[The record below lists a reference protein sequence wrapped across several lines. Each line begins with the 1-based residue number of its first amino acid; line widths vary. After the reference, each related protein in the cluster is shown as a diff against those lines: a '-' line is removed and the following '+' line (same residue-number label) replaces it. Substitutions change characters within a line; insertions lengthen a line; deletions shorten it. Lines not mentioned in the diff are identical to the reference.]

1 MHYLN
6 HYLNKVK
13 SAGEL
18 RAFRAAAWPLLTL
31 LALACSKP
39 SDPSVCITGDCNAE
53 MVFPIS
59 LDENGYY
66 HVDLS
71 WDQEYYPYFS
81 IDINASPIDPFYFYG
96 DSPVA
101 SAEFDSNTSWI
112 VGDTLV
118 MRQEYYLPFT
128 TPWNSNGPLPYYIGN
143 LNLTQ
148 FAGIEVN
155 VAQGSPIYFREKQG
169 DFTTKRTLGP
179 FPPTMEGDTITVY
192 MKVTWDAGMES
203 VTKSHFLEKFIVE

>member
-6 HYLNKVK
+6 HYLDKVK

-148 FAGIEVN
+148 FAGI
-155 VAQGSPIYFREKQG
+155 
-169 DFTTKRTLGP
+169 
-179 FPPTMEGDTITVY
+179 
-192 MKVTWDAGMES
+192 
-203 VTKSHFLEKFIVE
+203 